1 MSRPGPDSNL
11 PDWRGGLGMR
21 RRARVFLTGFAVT
34 LILVASILS
43 LGITTVSAQE
53 QDQGKDNT
61 GTNPVNFSSD
71 IRAYR

>member
-1 MSRPGPDSNL
+1 
-11 PDWRGGLGMR
+11 MR